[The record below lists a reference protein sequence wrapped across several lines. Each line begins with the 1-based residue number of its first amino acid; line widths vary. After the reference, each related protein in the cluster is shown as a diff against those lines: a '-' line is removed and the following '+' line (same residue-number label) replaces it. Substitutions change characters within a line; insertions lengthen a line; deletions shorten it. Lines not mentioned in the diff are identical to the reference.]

1 MLNLLYDYIP
11 DSLPWG
17 APFVTNPN
25 LEKKAGRSER
35 LL

>member
-11 DSLPWG
+11 DSLPWE

-25 LEKKAGRSER
+25 REKKADRSGW
-35 LL
+35 LQ